1 MRKGGIPAAVHT
13 PHGGFGVFSRATAGW
28 CSGGGGGGGAGRGKA
43 ARVREEGDGLGFW
56 DAY

>member
-13 PHGGFGVFSRATAGW
+13 PHGCFGVLTRATAGG
-28 CSGGGGGGGAGRGKA
+28 CSGGGGGARRAKA
-43 ARVREEGDGLGFW
+43 ARVRVEGDGLGFW

>member
-28 CSGGGGGGGAGRGKA
+28 CSGGGGGAGRGKA